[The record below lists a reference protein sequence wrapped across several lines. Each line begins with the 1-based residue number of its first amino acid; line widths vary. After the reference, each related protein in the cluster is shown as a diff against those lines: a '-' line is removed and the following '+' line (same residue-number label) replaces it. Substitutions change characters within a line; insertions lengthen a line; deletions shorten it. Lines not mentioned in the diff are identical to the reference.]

1 MTTSPNER
9 AWYRLKI
16 TEARIQRRHIVY
28 IPAEAAAIRRA
39 GLWDDAV
46 CIETTPMAIKALV
59 PA

>member
-1 MTTSPNER
+1 MTTSPSER

-16 TEARIQRRHIVY
+16 TEARLQGRY
-28 IPAEAAAIRRA
+28 ITYLPAEAAAIRRA

-46 CIETTPMAIKALV
+46 CIEATPTHAKELA

>member
-1 MTTSPNER
+1 MTTSPSER

-16 TEARIQRRHIVY
+16 TEARLHGRY
-28 IPAEAAAIRRA
+28 ITYLPAEADAIRRA

-46 CIETTPMAIKALV
+46 CIEATPMTSKALQ